1 VTRTPNSTDRAGTRR
16 PRGHAVRTALAAA
29 AWLACFAQAHALGLG
44 RLNVQSALGEPLVA
58 EIDVT
63 SLTQEQAASLR
74 VGVASSE
81 VYRAAGM
88 EFTDVLRGVQV
99 TLARRPDGRAV
110 LRITSDR
117 AARDPFVDLILQ
129 ATWASGRLVR
139 EYTVLLD
146 PPRSGPASTDV
157 AAVPP
162 IPGDPPPAAAAGWG
176 TRLPGAT
183 PPSPLIAAAPA
194 GAGRPA
200 DRPATRPAPAAPVV
214 PAAAVAPAA
223 PRAAAPVA
231 PAPATVASP
240 AQATVA
246 PAAQAVALAPTP
258 AAAAA
263 SAPAGPTPAAQA
275 AAMAAAA
282 VVPSLPGPGAA
293 PAPTASTG
301 AAPAAAVVTT
311 SPSAAPA
318 GAVSSTGAGLSGPS
332 TSTAMPPAGPALSS
346 AGSGSAAGETQ
357 VVSTRPEAAPS
368 PGAREVKTAARPA
381 GAQARAGRA
390 ATTGAGAPGPREVRP
405 GDTLYGIARS
415 VLPES
420 VSLDQMLVALYR
432 DNPQAFAGGN
442 MNRLLAGSAL
452 EVPAAE
458 AAGAIPVAE
467 ARQLIEAQSA
477 DLSAYRQRLAARP
490 ATTPGEEP
498 QRAASGTV
506 QTRVQDR
513 AQAKAAEPDQLKL
526 SRGNVKPGATPE
538 AALAATAE
546 AKDLA
551 QRESE
556 LARNVEALRRLEAG
570 SAAGGAGAS
579 KTGKSVP
586 ADAAAASADVRAP
599 TASVAASSA
608 VPVAVT
614 AALTP
619 PTQAAAPAA
628 SGGAAAA
635 SAAAPAA
642 SAAPAPD
649 VAGSAAEPAV
659 AASQP
664 ALAARVQQAVLSSP
678 YALPA
683 AGGLVLLLAALGS
696 FSLLRRR
703 RKSAPAAT
711 SADEDV
717 LDPALE
723 PGVPAATA
731 GRPARPEFASAMAAA
746 TLAETAPV
754 LDDPVADPAPRATD
768 HLADAEV
775 YLAYGRHDEAVAVLR
790 AGLQAEPRRSDI
802 AFKLLELH
810 AARQEHDNFEAVA
823 DVMYERTGGQGSE
836 WARVVALQRTL
847 APREEELPAEF
858 APQPP
863 AQSPAPAPLQAAVP
877 VAATDRRE
885 PTLGP
890 EPAEVSASDFA
901 LDMDV
906 SAIDAQAR
914 ARERGGVDLGL
925 DETTPLPAAAP
936 GASGEALDRKLAL
949 AEEFIQIGDV
959 EGARD
964 LLGEVGAQGD
974 GPLKERAQRLLDALG

>member
-1 VTRTPNSTDRAGTRR
+1 
-16 PRGHAVRTALAAA
+16 VRTALAAA
-29 AWLACFAQAHALGLG
+29 AWLACAAQAHALGLG

-74 VGVASSE
+74 VGVASAE

-88 EFTDVLRGVQV
+88 EFTEVLRGVQV

-146 PPRSGPASTDV
+146 PPRSGSSSTDV

-162 IPGDPPPAAAAGWG
+162 LPGDPPPAAPAGWG
-176 TRLPGAT
+176 ARLPGAAAPV
-183 PPSPLIAAAPA
+183 PPIAAAPLPAGPA
-194 GAGRPA
+194 GAGRPTDRA
-200 DRPATRPAPAAPVV
+200 PARPAEGTALV
-214 PAAAVAPAA
+214 PP
-223 PRAAAPVA
+223 
-231 PAPATVASP
+231 SP
-240 AQATVA
+240 
-246 PAAQAVALAPTP
+246 
-258 AAAAA
+258 
-263 SAPAGPTPAAQA
+263 
-275 AAMAAAA
+275 AA
-282 VVPSLPGPGAA
+282 VVPSLPAPGAA
-293 PAPTASTG
+293 PSTTVSTG
-301 AAPAAAVVTT
+301 AAPAATISTATATATVPAGASVTT
-311 SPSAAPA
+311 APSAAPA
-318 GAVSSTGAGLSGPS
+318 GTVSSAGAGLSGPS
-332 TSTAMPPAGPALSS
+332 TATATPPAGPALST
-346 AGSGSAAGETQ
+346 ADSGGAAGQ
-357 VVSTRPEAAPS
+357 SQIASTRTDAPAS
-368 PGAREVKTAARPA
+368 PGGREVKTTARPS
-381 GAQARAGRA
+381 GAQARAA
-390 ATTGAGAPGPREVRP
+390 ALGPREVQP
-405 GDTLYGIARS
+405 GETLYGIARS
-415 VLPES
+415 VRPES

-432 DNPQAFAGGN
+432 DNPQAFAGSN
-442 MNRLLAGSAL
+442 MNRLLAGSVL
-452 EVPAAE
+452 QVPTAE

-467 ARQLIEAQSA
+467 ARQLIVAQSA
-477 DLSAYRQRLAARP
+477 DLAAYRQRLAARP
-490 ATTPGEEP
+490 AATPGEEP

-506 QTRVQDR
+506 QARVQDR
-513 AQAKAAEPDQLKL
+513 AQAKAAEADQLKL
-526 SRGNVKPGATPE
+526 SRGNVKAGASPE
-538 AALAATAE
+538 AALSAKAE

-570 SAAGGAGAS
+570 SAPGGAGAP
-579 KTGKSVP
+579 KTTQ
-586 ADAAAASADVRAP
+586 ADAAPASGDAR
-599 TASVAASSA
+599 
-608 VPVAVT
+608 
-614 AALTP
+614 AALP
-619 PTQAAAPAA
+619 
-628 SGGAAAA
+628 SAAA
-635 SAAAPAA
+635 SAAAPLAVTAALVQPGEAAPPASAPVPAAAAA
-642 SAAPAPD
+642 SAAD
-649 VAGSAAEPAV
+649 LAGSAAAPAAA

-664 ALAARVQQAVLSSP
+664 ALAARLQQAVLASP

-683 AGGLVLLLAALGS
+683 AGGLVLLLAAFGA

-703 RKSAPAAT
+703 RKPAPPAA
-711 SADEDV
+711 AGDEQS

-723 PGVPAATA
+723 PRASGVVA
-731 GRPARPEFASAMAAA
+731 GRPPRPEFAAAMEAAT

-754 LDDPVADPAPRATD
+754 LDDTVSEPAPPPARAAD

-802 AFKLLELH
+802 AFKLLEVH
-810 AARQEHDNFEAVA
+810 AARQEFDDFEAVA
-823 DVMYERTGGQGSE
+823 DVLYERTGGQGAE
-836 WARVVALQRTL
+836 WARVVALQRAL
-847 APREEELPAEF
+847 APREEVLPEVA
-858 APQPP
+858 APLPP
-863 AQSPAPAPLQAAVP
+863 VDRPAPAPLRAAAQAVP
-877 VAATDRRE
+877 AAAGGRRE

-890 EPAEVSASDFA
+890 EPAEVPASDFA

-925 DETTPLPAAAP
+925 DETPPLPAAAP

-974 GPLKERAQRLLDALG
+974 GPLKERAQRLLNALG